1 MKNGQLLLGVAL
13 ILVLFYFILQEQ
25 RSVNPPPPPQEIV
38 VVRRPGGVGAPFGY
52 RVPPFRR
59 RRFGPRRRRWMW

>member
-25 RSVNPPPPPQEIV
+25 TTANPPQREIV

>member
-25 RSVNPPPPPQEIV
+25 TSTIQPQQKIIV
-38 VVRRPGGVGAPFGY
+38 VQRPGGVGAPFNY

>member
-25 RSVNPPPPPQEIV
+25 TPINPPPQEIG
-38 VVRRPGGVGAPFGY
+38 VVRSPGGVGAPFGY
-52 RVPPFRR
+52 RRPPFRR

>member
-25 RSVNPPPPPQEIV
+25 TSTIPPQREIV
-38 VVRRPGGVGAPFGY
+38 VVRSPGGVGAPFGY
-52 RVPPFRR
+52 RGPPFRR